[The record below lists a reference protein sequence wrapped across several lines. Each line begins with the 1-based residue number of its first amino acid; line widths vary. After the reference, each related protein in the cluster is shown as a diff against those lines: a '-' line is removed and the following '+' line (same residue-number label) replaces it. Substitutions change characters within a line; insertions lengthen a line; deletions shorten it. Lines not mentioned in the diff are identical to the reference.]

1 MAGVYSEALVY
12 FLVAC
17 VCVLPGILAALF
29 GRGPF
34 MVAAASF
41 SALALLS
48 IFFVTCCTYAFFTRG
63 FGPMTTA
70 SFWLGLMVP
79 VALSGFCARIA
90 IIEERRQ

>member
-1 MAGVYSEALVY
+1 MGSVYLKTSIY
-12 FLVAC
+12 FLVGC

-34 MVAAASF
+34 LVAAALF

-48 IFFVTCCTYAFFTRG
+48 IFLVAYLAYFAYG
-63 FGPMTTA
+63 LGPITTP

-79 VALSGFCARIA
+79 VALAGFCARIA
-90 IIEERRQ
+90 IVEERRK